1 MKRFFLR
8 SKASV
13 DFATSMISMSAMRS
27 MRFKKPA
34 VVARTCN
41 QPAQNILRDYF
52 GALPKLGQSATRLRC
67 RRASPIPA
75 GGDPVFGLGEEP
87 RWLYAPSAP
96 PGVGKARK

>member
-13 DFATSMISMSAMRS
+13 DFATSMISMSAMRC

-34 VVARTCN
+34 GVARTCN

-52 GALPKLGQSATRLRC
+52 GGLPKLGQSATRLRC
-67 RRASPIPA
+67 RRASLIQA
-75 GGDPVFGLGEEP
+75 GVDPVFGLDEQPG
-87 RWLYAPSAP
+87 WVYALSAHR
-96 PGVGKARK
+96 GDG